1 MVTLDKIRKEMKSRL
16 DTDQQLHQVDVNA
29 DTIDEA
35 LADAAVQLD
44 TKMSNLQYEVVEK
57 GSDGF
62 LGIGKKPWKL
72 KIYQDPSTVKKVAKL
87 ASEGLFTDDELD
99 SSEQAVNRDG
109 MFYVHRF
116 GSDIMLKVVL
126 PLGDGSPIQLR
137 DVLDEVRREDTVSF
151 DENAIKNYIKNGT
164 DNEYQRVGD
173 YKHVPGADV
182 LIAVDISKDEMS
194 GTLLVSPPAMSG
206 QDASFEA
213 IKKCCFQQGIL
224 ADCVLEDKIR
234 EFVDTPVYNAPFEIC
249 HAVMPQ
255 DGHDAYV
262 SYNFE
267 TDPKKLKAKVS
278 EESGRVNFKQLNQI
292 QNVIAGQPLATK
304 VPAEKGKGGK
314 TLLGRWLD
322 AKDGKDIV
330 VQLGANTEFDRDG
343 ITIKATI
350 DGEVMLVNG
359 KVTVEPVK
367 YLDAVNVKTG
377 DIKFVG
383 TVIIKGS
390 VEEGYRVEATN
401 IEVNG
406 IVEKSHLEAT
416 GNIIVS
422 QGIFGKGEGYIKAG
436 KSLWAKFIN
445 DTTVEVEENV
455 VVNDSIVNSNVTAMK
470 NIIVRGKKAQ
480 IIGGHL
486 LATEE
491 ICAKKIGSPGGGT
504 ETILEVGI
512 DPRAKKRL
520 EELQKMQSKNTTEY
534 EKLEL
539 DIQTLEQQKKLRK
552 KLPQDKEDKLSEY
565 KEKLQQLYQDL
576 EQINDEIASIQAHL
590 RELKAIGKVKAE
602 DTVYAGVKIYIRD
615 ALDEI
620 KMDCKKTTFYYDDAS
635 KLSKRGD
642 YEPPAADVGM
652 PDGYTAD

>member
-1 MVTLDKIRKEMKSRL
+1 
-16 DTDQQLHQVDVNA
+16 
-29 DTIDEA
+29 
-35 LADAAVQLD
+35 
-44 TKMSNLQYEVVEK
+44 
-57 GSDGF
+57 
-62 LGIGKKPWKL
+62 
-72 KIYQDPSTVKKVAKL
+72 KIYQDPSTVKKVQKL

-99 SSEQAVNRDG
+99 SSEQSVDRDG
-109 MFYVHRF
+109 MFYVRRF
-116 GSDIMLKVVL
+116 GSDIMLKIVL
-126 PLGDGSPIQLR
+126 PLGDGSPIQVR
-137 DVLDEVRREDTVSF
+137 DVLDEVKREDTVDF

-164 DNEYQRVGD
+164 DNDYQKVGD
-173 YKHVPGADV
+173 YRHVMGADV

-194 GTLLVSPPAMSG
+194 GTLTVSPPAMSG
-206 QDASFEA
+206 QEASFDA
-213 IKKCCFQQGIL
+213 IRKCCLQQGIL
-224 ADCVLEDKIR
+224 ADCILEDKIR
-234 EFVDTPVYNAPFEIC
+234 EFVDTPVYNTPFEIC
-249 HAVMPQ
+249 HAVLPQ

-267 TDPKKLKAKVS
+267 TDPKKLKPKIS
-278 EESGRVNFKQLNQI
+278 EDSGNINFKQLNQI

-350 DGEVMLVNG
+350 DGEVMLVNN

-367 YLDAVNVKTG
+367 YLDAVNIKTG

-383 TVIIKGS
+383 TVIIKGD

-416 GNIIVS
+416 GNIVVS

-445 DTTVEVEENV
+445 ETTVEVEENV
-455 VVNDSIVNSNVTAMK
+455 VVNENIMNSYVTAMK
-470 NIIVRGKKAQ
+470 NIVVRGKKSQ
-480 IIGGHL
+480 IVGGHL

-491 ICAKKIGSPGGGT
+491 ICAKKIGSSGGV

-534 EKLEL
+534 EKLDL
-539 DIQTLEQQKKLRK
+539 DVQNLEQQKKLRK
-552 KLPQDKEDKLSEY
+552 KLPQEKEDKLNEF
-565 KEKLQQLYQDL
+565 KEKISQIYQEL
-576 EQINDEIASIQAHL
+576 EQINDEIAGIQAHL
-590 RELKAIGKVKAE
+590 KELKAIGKVKVE
-602 DTVYAGVKIYIRD
+602 DTCYAGVKIYIRD
-615 ALDEI
+615 ALDEV
-620 KMDCKKTTFYYDDAS
+620 KMDCKKTTFFYDDAS

-642 YEPPAADVGM
+642 YEPPAADIGM

>member
-1 MVTLDKIRKEMKSRL
+1 MVTLEKIRQDMKSQL
-16 DTDQQLHQVDVNA
+16 QTDKQLHQVDVNA

-35 LADAAVQLD
+35 LADAAVQLE
-44 TKMSNLQYEVVEK
+44 TKIANLQYEVVEK

-72 KIYQDPSTVKKVAKL
+72 KIYQDPTTVKKVQKL
-87 ASEGLFTDDELD
+87 ASDGLFTDEEMEEGEKVTD
-99 SSEQAVNRDG
+99 RDG
-109 MFYVHRF
+109 MFYVRHF
-116 GSDIMLKVVL
+116 GTDIMLKVIL
-126 PLGDGSPIQLR
+126 PLGNGEQIKLR
-137 DVLDEVRREDTVSF
+137 DVLDEVRRDDTVSF
-151 DENAIKNYIKNGT
+151 DEDAIKKYIKNGT
-164 DNEYQRVGD
+164 ENDYQKVGD
-173 YKHVPGADV
+173 YRHSQAGDV

-194 GTLLVSPPAMSG
+194 GNLVVSPPAAGG
-206 QDASFEA
+206 QEASFDA
-213 IKKCCFQQGIL
+213 IKKCCLQQGIL
-224 ADCVLEDKIR
+224 ADCIMEDKIR
-234 EFVDTPVYNAPFEIC
+234 EFVDSPVYNTPFEIC
-249 HAVMPQ
+249 HAVLPV

-267 TDPKKLKAKVS
+267 TDPKKLKPKIS
-278 EESGRVNFKQLNQI
+278 EESGNINFKQLNQI
-292 QNVIAGQPLATK
+292 QNVIAGQPLAVK
-304 VPAEKGKGGK
+304 VAAEKGKGGK

-343 ITIKATI
+343 ITIKASI
-350 DGEVMLVNG
+350 DGEVMLVNN

-367 YLDAVNVKTG
+367 YLDAVNIKTG

-383 TVIIKGS
+383 TVIIKGD

-416 GNIIVS
+416 GNIVVS

-445 DTTVEVEENV
+445 ETTVEVEENV
-455 VVNDSIVNSNVTAMK
+455 VVNENIMNSYVTAMK
-470 NIIVRGKKAQ
+470 NIIVRGKKSQ
-480 IIGGHL
+480 IVGGHL

-491 ICAKKIGSPGGGT
+491 ICAKKIGSSGGV

-520 EELQKMQSKNTTEY
+520 EELQKMQSKNTVEY
-534 EKLEL
+534 EKLDL
-539 DIQTLEQQKKLRK
+539 DVQNLEQQKKLRK
-552 KLPQDKEDKLSEY
+552 KLPQDKQDKLNEF
-565 KEKLQQLYQDL
+565 KDKIAQIYQEL
-576 EQINDEIASIQAHL
+576 EQINDEIATIQAHL
-590 RELKAIGKVKAE
+590 KELKAIGKVKVE
-602 DTVYAGVKIYIRD
+602 DTCYAGVKIYIRD
-615 ALDEI
+615 ALDEV
-620 KMDCKKTTFYYDDAS
+620 KMDCKKTTFFYDDAS
-635 KLSKRGD
+635 KLSKRGE
-642 YEPPAADVGM
+642 YEPPAADIGM